1 MKPHLLSA
9 SLFVST
15 AFAAAT
21 AVAEVVDYQKTVL
34 PIMKEHCWDCHSNE
48 KSVKGNLALDPGTLA
63 DQIGPYNVI
72 RPGNPEESG
81 LVEKLKLD
89 ETHADFMP
97 RKGKPLPKSEIEAIE
112 NWIRQG
118 AIVDA
123 EKPTE
128 EESKRLAT
136 MKPAPSSVPAGSSA
150 GAVFH
155 SWKNREGRAIE
166 ARMLGLEGDSVKL
179 LLRNGKTYVVPLGSL
194 DAESVSQAKRLAEI
208 R

>member
-1 MKPHLLSA
+1 MQIRFLPA
-9 SLFVST
+9 LFLILP
-15 AFAAAT
+15 AFGDA
-21 AVAEVVDYQKTVL
+21 AEVADYKKTVL

-48 KSVKGNLALDPGTLA
+48 KEVKGNLALDPETLF

-81 LVEKLKLD
+81 LVEKLKLE
-89 ETHADFMP
+89 ETHPDFMP
-97 RKGKPLPKSEIEAIE
+97 RKGKPLPKREIEAIE
-112 NWIRQG
+112 AWIRQG

-128 EESKRLAT
+128 EESKRIAT
-136 MKPAPSSVPAGSSA
+136 MKPAPAPGSPGES
-150 GAVFH
+150 GANAFH

-166 ARMLGLEGDSVKL
+166 ARMLGLDGDSVKL

-194 DAESVSQAKRLAEI
+194 DEESAAQAKRLASGQ
-208 R
+208 

>member
-1 MKPHLLSA
+1 MTPR
-9 SLFVST
+9 LFSTLFFIST
-15 AFAAAT
+15 AFAAAP
-21 AVAEVVDYQKTVL
+21 AAAEGIDYQKTVL
-34 PIMKEHCWDCHSNE
+34 PIMKEHCWECHSNE
-48 KSVKGNLALDPGTLA
+48 KSVKGNLALDPETLA

-97 RKGKPLPKSEIEAIE
+97 RKGKPLPKHEIEAIE

-123 EKPTE
+123 EKPTG

-136 MKPAPSSVPAGSSA
+136 MKPVPSAASA
-150 GAVFH
+150 GDSGGPVFH
-155 SWKNREGRAIE
+155 AWKNREGRAIE

-194 DAESVSQAKRLAEI
+194 DAESASQAKRLAET